1 MATES
6 KRCPNEV
13 RLFGYFEGT
22 LGLRA
27 RKRMQRHFIY
37 QSVSKDR

>member
-1 MATES
+1 MARES
-6 KRCPNEV
+6 KRCPNKAQ
-13 RLFGYFEGT
+13 LFGYFEGT

-27 RKRMQRHFIY
+27 RKMQRHFIY